1 MQLHVRMTP
10 RDPTEPRRVATPLEL
25 FLDLAFVVAIAQS
38 AAGLHH
44 GLVDGHVGDALI
56 GFPAVF
62 FAIWWAW
69 MNFAWFGS
77 AYDCDD
83 ALYRLAV
90 FVQMTG
96 VLVMAAGIPRAFDD
110 RDLAVMTFG
119 YVIMRLALVGQWLR
133 VALSDPTRH
142 RTALRYAL
150 GISVVQVGWLLRLL
164 LPEGW
169 FGPTFLALAAAELA
183 VPVWAE
189 AAGRTPWHPHH
200 IVERYGLFTIIVLGE
215 SVFGATLAV
224 QTALDADSTLVDLGA
239 VVAGGLLLVFSMWWI
254 YFDLPSERMVDQA
267 RREFDFGGRVAFEW
281 GYGHYVVFGSVAAAG
296 AGLAVAIDQVT
307 GDSGLTDAQ
316 AGLAAT
322 LPVAIY
328 VVTVWFLHY
337 RHKPPGP
344 LRTVAP
350 PVTAALL
357 LLASL
362 TPEPVLVAGLVLAGL
377 VAVNVVVNRD
387 QPAPVDAHHVTSSTS
402 DAT

>member
-10 RDPTEPRRVATPLEL
+10 RDPTEPHRVATPLEL
-25 FLDLAFVVAIAQS
+25 FLDLAFVVAIAQA

-56 GFPAVF
+56 GYPAVF

-110 RDLAVMTFG
+110 RDLVVMTLG

-133 VALSDPTRH
+133 VAFSDPSRR

-150 GISVVQVGWLLRLL
+150 GITVVQLGWLFRLL

-169 FGPTFLALAAAELA
+169 FAPAFLLLAAAELA

-215 SVFGATLAV
+215 SVLGATLAV
-224 QTALDADSTLVDLGA
+224 QAALDADSTFVDLAA
-239 VVAGGLLLVFSMWWI
+239 VIGGGLLLVFSMWWI
-254 YFDLPSERMVDQA
+254 YFDLPSERMVGQA
-267 RREFDFGGRVAFEW
+267 RREFEMGGAVAFEW

-296 AGLAVAIDQVT
+296 AGLAVSIDQVT
-307 GDSGLTDAQ
+307 GHSGLSDAQ

-328 VVTVWFLHY
+328 VVTVWILHY

-350 PVTAALL
+350 PVTVALL

-362 TPEPVLVAGLVLAGL
+362 TPEPVLVAGIVLAGL
-377 VAVNVVVNRD
+377 VAVNVVATRD
-387 QPAPVDAHHVTSSTS
+387 RPAPVSANEGGRRP
-402 DAT
+402 

>member
-10 RDPTEPRRVATPLEL
+10 RDPTEPHRVATPLEL
-25 FLDLAFVVAIAQS
+25 FLDLAFVVAIAQA

-133 VALSDPTRH
+133 VAFSDPSSR

-150 GISVVQVGWLLRLL
+150 GITVVQVGWLLRLL
-164 LPEGW
+164 LPESW
-169 FGPTFLALAAAELA
+169 FAPAFLVLVAAELA

-224 QTALDADSTLVDLGA
+224 QAALDGDSTFVDLAA
-239 VVAGGLLLVFSMWWI
+239 VVGGGLLLVFSMWWI
-254 YFDLPSERMVDQA
+254 YFDLPSERMVEQA
-267 RREFDFGGRVAFEW
+267 RREFDLGGRVAFEW
-281 GYGHYVVFGSVAAAG
+281 GYGHYLVFGAVAAAG

-307 GDSGLTDAQ
+307 GHSGLTDAQ

-328 VVTVWFLHY
+328 VVTVWLLHY

-350 PVTAALL
+350 PVTVALV

-362 TPEPVLVAGLVLAGL
+362 TPEPVLLAGIVLAGL

-387 QPAPVDAHHVTSSTS
+387 QPAPVDAPHLTSSAS

>member
-1 MQLHVRMTP
+1 M
-10 RDPTEPRRVATPLEL
+10 ATPLEL
-25 FLDLAFVVAIAQS
+25 FLDLAFVVAIAQA

-69 MNFAWFGS
+69 MNFAWFAS

-96 VLVMAAGIPRAFDD
+96 VLVLAAGHPAGLRRPRLRGDD
-110 RDLAVMTFG
+110 PRLRDHAPG
-119 YVIMRLALVGQWLR
+119 PGRRSGCGWR
-133 VALSDPTRH
+133 CRTRRGR
-142 RTALRYAL
+142 RTALAL
-150 GISVVQVGWLLRLL
+150 RPRHHRRPGRLAARLL
-164 LPEGW
+164 LPEELVRCRPSSCW
-169 FGPTFLALAAAELA
+169 SPPSWPCRSGPS
-183 VPVWAE
+183 

-215 SVFGATLAV
+215 SVLAATLGRAGRARRRQHRSRPRRRRRRRPADRV
-224 QTALDADSTLVDLGA
+224 LDVVDL
-239 VVAGGLLLVFSMWWI
+239 LR
-254 YFDLPSERMVDQA
+254 PA
-267 RREFDFGGRVAFEW
+267 RRSGWWTRPGGSSRSVGAVAFEW

-296 AGLAVAIDQVT
+296 AGLAVSIDQVT
-307 GDSGLTDAQ
+307 GHSTLSDAQ
-316 AGLAAT
+316 AGVAAT

-328 VVTVWFLHY
+328 VVTVWILHY

-350 PVTAALL
+350 PVTVALL

-362 TPEPVLVAGLVLAGL
+362 TPEPVLVAGLRAG
-377 VAVNVVVNRD
+377 RPGRGERRG
-387 QPAPVDAHHVTSSTS
+387 QPRPTRSGRRPPHLTPAAS
-402 DAT
+402 DATSCLP